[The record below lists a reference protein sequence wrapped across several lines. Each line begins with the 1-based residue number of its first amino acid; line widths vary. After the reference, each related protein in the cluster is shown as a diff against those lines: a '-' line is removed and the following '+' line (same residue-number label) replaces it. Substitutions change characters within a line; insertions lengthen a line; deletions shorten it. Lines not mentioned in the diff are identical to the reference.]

1 MKRLLLPLLV
11 VGLVGSAA
19 AQPETT
25 TPIINIR
32 VDHGAVWKTTDKQ
45 TNTEG
50 FIQIHN
56 DGTTDDALISVSC
69 PNAARTQLLAANGSA
84 LKTLL
89 IPAGHTVTLAPGGM
103 LLRLD
108 NLHYPV
114 ERGSI
119 MPCAFVFEQ
128 AGQIGGFLNEVKR
141 PKK

>member
-11 VGLVGSAA
+11 AGLLGSAA
-19 AQPETT
+19 AQAQTT

-32 VDHGAVWKTTDKQ
+32 VDHGAVWKTNAKETS
-45 TNTEG
+45 TEG

-56 DGTTDDALISVSC
+56 DGSTDDTLTSVSC
-69 PNAARTQLLAANGSA
+69 PNAARTQLLAANGA
-84 LKTLL
+84 VLKTLL
-89 IPAGHTVTLAPGGM
+89 IPAGQTIALAPGGM
-103 LLRLD
+103 FLQLD
-108 NLHYPV
+108 QLHYPV